1 MRNMLLVMRR
11 EYLERVQKKSFL
23 IMTIVVP
30 ALMAGVIWIPVKY
43 ASRSSLDK
51 RSVTIVAPT
60 QDLAEAVKTQLLDNI
75 SREDNDPFSSA
86 SDDQQDSPPE
96 NQKSVSRYTVNTSTA
111 LDESSKQ
118 ELREQ
123 VNTGKLDGYLW
134 IDPESLQK
142 RKFTYYSKDS
152 TNFSEQVSL
161 KSAMRAALT
170 QQELAGHGLNGTE
183 IKQVLKPVT
192 LNAVRVLKGKESKNS
207 GMVLFLA
214 TITMVTLLYVTVL
227 IYGLAVMRSVIEEK
241 SSRIM
246 EVMLSS
252 VTPRDMMGGKIIGV
266 GAVGLTQIA
275 IWILLSIAL
284 SAPAMIALKSM
295 AGGVHLPVSS
305 VAFFALFFLLGYL
318 LYSTLYA
325 AIGAMVNSEQE
336 AQQIQFIILLPLIFA
351 MIIAQTVIQHP
362 NSQLA
367 IWTSMIP
374 FCAPMLMFVRI
385 LVETPSWWQIV
396 LCVALMLAT
405 IWGLL
410 LLCARIYRVGVLMY
424 GKRPTLPELLKW
436 LRSAG

>member
-1 MRNMLLVMRR
+1 MLLVMRR

-23 IMTIVVP
+23 VMTIVVP
-30 ALMAGVIWIPVKY
+30 ALMAAVIWIPVKY
-43 ASRSSLDK
+43 ASRSSLEK

-60 QDLAEAVKTQLLDNI
+60 QQLADAVRTQLLDYI
-75 SREDNDPFSSA
+75 SHEDDDPFSAQS
-86 SDDQQDSPPE
+86 SDKHEPE
-96 NQKSVSRYTVNTSTA
+96 ATNRADSRYTVDTSTA
-111 LDESSKQ
+111 VDDSAREN
-118 ELREQ
+118 LRRQ
-123 VNTGKLDGYLW
+123 VNDGKLSGFLW

-142 RKFTYYSKDS
+142 RTFTYFSKDS
-152 TNFSEQVSL
+152 TNFSEQISL
-161 KSAMRAALT
+161 KSAVRTALT
-170 QQELAGHGLNGTE
+170 QQALVAHGFNE
-183 IKQVLKPVT
+183 PEVKQVLKPVT
-192 LNAVRVLKGKESKNS
+192 LNAVRVLKGKESKNN
-207 GMVLFLA
+207 GVVLFLA

-252 VTPRDMMGGKIIGV
+252 VTTRDMMGGKIIGV
-266 GAVGLTQIA
+266 GAVGLTQIG
-275 IWILLSIAL
+275 IWILLSISL
-284 SAPAMIALKSM
+284 SAPAMLALKNM
-295 AGGVHLPVSS
+295 AGGVHLSVSTI
-305 VAFFALFFLLGYL
+305 AFFALFFLLGYL

-325 AIGAMVNSEQE
+325 AIGAIVNSEQE

-362 NSQLA
+362 SSQLA

-385 LVETPSWWQIV
+385 LVETPPWWQIV

-424 GKRPTLPELLKW
+424 GKRPTLPELVKW
-436 LRSAG
+436 LRYAG

>member
-23 IMTIVVP
+23 IMTIIVP

-43 ASRSSLDK
+43 ASRGSLEK
-51 RSVTIVAPT
+51 RSVTIVAPS
-60 QDLAEAVKTQLLDNI
+60 QELAEGVKVQLLEMI
-75 SREDNDPFSSA
+75 SREDDDPFSTA
-86 SDDQQDSPPE
+86 SDDEQNSPL
-96 NQKSVSRYTVNTSTA
+96 NRKKDTSRYTVNTSTA
-111 LDESSKQ
+111 LDDASKQ
-118 ELREQ
+118 ELLNQ
-123 VNTGKLDGYLW
+123 VNDGKLSGYLW
-134 IDPESLQK
+134 IDEDSLHK
-142 RKFTYYSKDS
+142 RKFTYFSKDA

-161 KSAMRAALT
+161 KSAMRAALA
-170 QQELAGHGLNGTE
+170 QQELAGHGLNSAE

-192 LNAVRVLKGKESKNS
+192 LNAVRVLKGKESKNN

-252 VTPRDMMGGKIIGV
+252 VTTRDMMGGKIIGV

-284 SAPAMIALKSM
+284 SAPAMLALKDM
-295 AGGVHLPVSS
+295 AGGVHLSVSAI
-305 VAFFALFFLLGYL
+305 VYFAVFFLLGYL

-336 AQQIQFIILLPLIFA
+336 AQQIQFIILLPLVFA
-351 MIIAQTVIQHP
+351 MVIAQTVIQHP
-362 NSQLA
+362 NSQLS

-385 LVETPSWWQIV
+385 LVETPPWWQIA
-396 LCVALMLAT
+396 LCVALMLVT
-405 IWGLL
+405 VWGLL
-410 LLCARIYRVGVLMY
+410 VLCARIYRVGVLMY

-436 LRSAG
+436 LRYAG